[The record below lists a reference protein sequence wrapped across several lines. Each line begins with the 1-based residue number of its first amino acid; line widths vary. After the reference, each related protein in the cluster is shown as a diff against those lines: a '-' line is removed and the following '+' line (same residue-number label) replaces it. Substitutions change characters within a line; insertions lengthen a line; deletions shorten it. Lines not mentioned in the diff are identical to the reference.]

1 MTRPGSRATT
11 CGIIGLCWGSVYSA
25 MSRSFCTTARVGE
38 ARPVRVDAGAIL
50 VGFEEVVGANGD
62 EAAVADF
69 HLAMELDQIFGLA
82 AVLRAKASAAE
93 DEDHRVGALRACD
106 VCRCDRP
113 GRNR

>member
-1 MTRPGSRATT
+1 M
-11 CGIIGLCWGSVYSA
+11 
-25 MSRSFCTTARVGE
+25 
-38 ARPVRVDAGAIL
+38 RVDAGAIL

-93 DEDHRVGALRACD
+93 DEDHRVGALEL
-106 VCRCDRP
+106 
-113 GRNR
+113 